1 MQKIGAL
8 ALAAIWL
15 SGCAL
20 ATDKIDIQYIS
31 LVASNAV
38 PGAQRVVVQVNGTEG
53 RASNLNR
60 VSVKKNGYGME
71 MAPIISNTPIPELAK
86 NALSQELSRMGFQ
99 IGSGQVIVS
108 AEVNKFY
115 NDFKVGFF
123 SGNAVSEVT
132 LTVQVRTVSGQ
143 ILYAKTLTGE
153 SDEGGVMIASG
164 ENTRISLEKA
174 FATSIARIVSDP
186 KFSQAILEANSP
198 TGKPVS

>member
-1 MQKIGAL
+1 
-8 ALAAIWL
+8 
-15 SGCAL
+15 
-20 ATDKIDIQYIS
+20 
-31 LVASNAV
+31 
-38 PGAQRVVVQVNGTEG
+38 
-53 RASNLNR
+53 
-60 VSVKKNGYGME
+60 
-71 MAPIISNTPIPELAK
+71 
-86 NALSQELSRMGFQ
+86 MGFQ